1 MENKKFNDLM
11 HSMYIMHQCLQVFLI
26 NERTIDQLITS
37 NQYELTDEQLKE
49 YRAVEERLIELS
61 REVGDY

>member
-11 HSMYIMHQCLQVFLI
+11 HSLYIMHQCLQVFLI

-37 NQYELTDEQLKE
+37 NQDDLTDEQLKE
-49 YRAVEERLIELS
+49 YRAVENRLIELS
-61 REVGDY
+61 RVVGEY

>member
-1 MENKKFNDLM
+1 MDSRKFNDLM

-37 NQYELTDEQLKE
+37 NQDELTDEQLKE

>member
-11 HSMYIMHQCLQVFLI
+11 HSMYIMHQCLNTFLM

-37 NQYELTDEQLKE
+37 NQDDLTDEQLKE